1 MKKIIYVHDMI
12 NLKNYFMVNKKNQML
27 IKN

>member
-12 NLKNYFMVNKKNQML
+12 NLKNYLMVNKKNQML